1 MARQIEKDFD
11 RIATSANTKRAVTQ
25 LQNLALKVQA
35 LGPEFQGMANKII
48 RSAGQIKDSVGDV
61 SAQIQYFSSDTRRID
76 AVISGAQGIAGAFAI
91 AEGAAALF
99 GSENEE
105 LKKTMQKVQG
115 AIALLNGIQAVQNV
129 LQKESALMTGLVAAG
144 QQLLAIKTF
153 AAASAMNAFKVALI
167 GTGIGAAVVLVA
179 SLAGAFSDTASN
191 TKAAIEEQKKYNDEL
206 GKLRK
211 EREELEQGEEKY
223 SRNELKRVSQSL
235 KAGQDELKEI
245 QSNFAQ
251 RIKDNKDLG
260 IEMLD
265 SDKKTYDG
273 KIKALTLSNE
283 TFLVEKLKLEQKIG
297 KIDDQSK
304 SKQIKTAETIASKT
318 LKTKQDNLSSSF
330 DLTISNLKAEESAQ
344 LLLAKTEIDKAK
356 IQTDTANLILDEK
369 AKYLV
374 KQEKLR
380 PQEEKNAQ
388 LLANNLKI
396 IENEQN
402 QNLDNFINKQG
413 DLKEKDIDD
422 NKKRIQEF
430 YKNEQDKASF
440 IDQANKQELDNLNNY
455 YQLKENAATKDFQ
468 NGILTEKQ
476 YNIAILQLQ
485 LQRAQ
490 NTLQALKDAGVTN
503 TAEVEKQILDLQAK
517 LKEGLTGVD
526 DITKKFNES
535 INSAFQSISAN
546 GFESI
551 GKSLGDS
558 ITKGASFMD
567 AAFQTVLSSIAG
579 FIEAYGKAMIAYGV
593 AKLALNT
600 AFASLNPA
608 LAIAAGVALV
618 ATASIVRS
626 TEMGG
631 VTAFAEGGI
640 VSGPTLGLMGEYP
653 GASSNPEVIAPL
665 DKLKSLI
672 GGGGDSG
679 GYIAETR
686 FDGRDLFLAVKKYER
701 DSARG

>member
-1 MARQIEKDFD
+1 
-11 RIATSANTKRAVTQ
+11 
-25 LQNLALKVQA
+25 
-35 LGPEFQGMANKII
+35 
-48 RSAGQIKDSVGDV
+48 
-61 SAQIQYFSSDTRRID
+61 
-76 AVISGAQGIAGAFAI
+76 
-91 AEGAAALF
+91 
-99 GSENEE
+99 
-105 LKKTMQKVQG
+105 
-115 AIALLNGIQAVQNV
+115 
-129 LQKESALMTGLVAAG
+129 
-144 QQLLAIKTF
+144 
-153 AAASAMNAFKVALI
+153 
-167 GTGIGAAVVLVA
+167 
-179 SLAGAFSDTASN
+179 
-191 TKAAIEEQKKYNDEL
+191 
-206 GKLRK
+206 
-211 EREELEQGEEKY
+211 
-223 SRNELKRVSQSL
+223 
-235 KAGQDELKEI
+235 
-245 QSNFAQ
+245 
-251 RIKDNKDLG
+251 
-260 IEMLD
+260 
-265 SDKKTYDG
+265 
-273 KIKALTLSNE
+273 
-283 TFLVEKLKLEQKIG
+283 
-297 KIDDQSK
+297 
-304 SKQIKTAETIASKT
+304 
-318 LKTKQDNLSSSF
+318 
-330 DLTISNLKAEESAQ
+330 
-344 LLLAKTEIDKAK
+344 
-356 IQTDTANLILDEK
+356 
-369 AKYLV
+369 
-374 KQEKLR
+374 
-380 PQEEKNAQ
+380 
-388 LLANNLKI
+388 
-396 IENEQN
+396 
-402 QNLDNFINKQG
+402 
-413 DLKEKDIDD
+413 
-422 NKKRIQEF
+422 
-430 YKNEQDKASF
+430 
-440 IDQANKQELDNLNNY
+440 
-455 YQLKENAATKDFQ
+455 
-468 NGILTEKQ
+468 
-476 YNIAILQLQ
+476 LQ

-490 NTLQALKDAGVTN
+490 NTLQTLKDAGNTN